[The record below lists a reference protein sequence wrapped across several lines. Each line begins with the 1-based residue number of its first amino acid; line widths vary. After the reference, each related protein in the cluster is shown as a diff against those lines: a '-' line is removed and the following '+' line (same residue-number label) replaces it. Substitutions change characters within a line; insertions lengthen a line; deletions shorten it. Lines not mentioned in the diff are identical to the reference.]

1 MTISIYSSAGLASD
15 KQLIDMTANET
26 FSFTCGTSDTIHFY
40 TIHPPSPIL
49 EDIYDLQEL
58 RDHPQVTEGEETD
71 LVSSKGVRLENRLQS
86 LKYGLNTVM
95 KLQQERQACS
105 LPEEQEE
112 QDRLARIQTT
122 QIPSII
128 EDDDEERDRERNYER
143 NIRNLYS
150 RYN

>member
-1 MTISIYSSAGLASD
+1 M
-15 KQLIDMTANET
+15 KN
-26 FSFTCGTSDTIHFY
+26 
-40 TIHPPSPIL
+40 
-49 EDIYDLQEL
+49 
-58 RDHPQVTEGEETD
+58 

-112 QDRLARIQTT
+112 QDHLARIQTT

-143 NIRNLYS
+143 NIRNLYP